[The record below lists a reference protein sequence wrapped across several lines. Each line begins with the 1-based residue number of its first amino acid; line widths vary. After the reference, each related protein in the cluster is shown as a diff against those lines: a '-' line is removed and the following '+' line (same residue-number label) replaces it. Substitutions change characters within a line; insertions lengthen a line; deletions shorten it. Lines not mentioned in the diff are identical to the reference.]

1 MNLTLYI
8 LFRVLLIKPFYSRR
22 VQNWEE
28 KLKVVSF
35 LLTLVLLGSGVFW
48 VVFGDEWYGL
58 IHPGEKYFLLPSS
71 VACPPD
77 ELFFTL
83 S

>member
-1 MNLTLYI
+1 M
-8 LFRVLLIKPFYSRR
+8 
-22 VQNWEE
+22 
-28 KLKVVSF
+28 KVVSF

-48 VVFGDEWYGL
+48 VVFGDDWYEL

-83 S
+83 P